1 MQCSTFEHILC
12 ESPFLLLER
21 FTYTE
26 NQYCWRRTVC
36 VKWEGMNKKP
46 QFLRRRRSSYVS
58 SRKSTLKI
66 FVLYKYALSG
76 YFKKIII
83 IHTFK
88 QSNSQWSQWKLNMIS
103 TEILVKVL
111 FYVFF
116 FPHNLQQW
124 TILNWSMQY
133 ILRMFFLY
141 TWYYT
146 RPDSFFNSLSFYTQ
160 FQKDS

>member
-46 QFLRRRRSSYVS
+46 QFLRRRRCSYVS

-103 TEILVKVL
+103 TEILLKVL

-116 FPHNLQQW
+116 CPQSTAMNHLKLIYAIYSQNVLPIHM
-124 TILNWSMQY
+124 ILY
-133 ILRMFFLY
+133 K
-141 TWYYT
+141 TW
-146 RPDSFFNSLSFYTQ
+146 
-160 FQKDS
+160 